1 VRTLIAIGIG
11 LILLIVVAVLAARRD
26 PEARQKAFTAFGVIW
41 FVLCVL
47 DAIVGVINGYS
58 IGEELL
64 IHMVIF
70 LVPAMAAFL
79 VARRNP
85 AHPRA

>member
-1 VRTLIAIGIG
+1 MRTFIAIGIG

-26 PEARQKAFTAFGVIW
+26 QEARQKAFTAFGVVW

-47 DAIVGVINGYS
+47 DAIVGVLNGYS

-85 AHPRA
+85 AHPRL

>member
-1 VRTLIAIGIG
+1 VRTFVAIGIG

-26 PEARQKAFTAFGVIW
+26 QEARQKAFAAYGAVW

-47 DAIVGVINGYS
+47 DAVVGVIAGYS

-70 LVPAMAAFL
+70 VVPAMAAFL

-85 AHPRA
+85 AHPRL

>member
-1 VRTLIAIGIG
+1 VRTFIAIGIG

-26 PEARQKAFTAFGVIW
+26 QEARQKAFTAFGVVW

-47 DAIVGVINGYS
+47 DAIVGVLNGYS

-85 AHPRA
+85 AHPRL